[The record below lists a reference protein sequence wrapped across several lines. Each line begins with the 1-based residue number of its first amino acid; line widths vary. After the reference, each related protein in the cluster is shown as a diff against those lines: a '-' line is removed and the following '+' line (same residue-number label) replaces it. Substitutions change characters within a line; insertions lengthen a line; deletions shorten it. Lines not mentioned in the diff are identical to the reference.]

1 MLLASE
7 TSIQLTNALEKLID
21 SGIQL
26 GERVLGALIIFIIGK
41 FLVNWLNRLFARILE
56 KRKVDPSIQSFLKS
70 MVNILLLIMLILA
83 VIGKLGIELT
93 GFAALLASAGVAIGM
108 ALSGNLQNFAGGLII
123 LLFRPYKVGD
133 FIEASTGASGTVKE
147 IQIFHTIL
155 ITADN
160 KMIYVPN
167 GAMSS
172 GVITNYS
179 KLDTRR
185 IEWNFGVDY
194 GEDYNK
200 VEKVLREI
208 ITNDKRILT
217 SPAPGVAIGMALSGN
232 LQNFAGGLII
242 LLFRPYK
249 VGDFIEASTGASGT
263 VKEIQIFHTILI
275 TADNKMIYVPNG
287 AMSSGVITNYS
298 KLDTRRIEWNFG
310 VDYGEDYNKVEKV
323 LREIITNDKRILTS
337 PAPFIELGE
346 LAASSVNIKIRVW
359 VNSSDYWNVFFSMNQ
374 TVYTIFNKEGIN
386 FPFPQLTVHQA

>member
-108 ALSGNLQNFAGGLII
+108 ALSGYLQNFAGGLII

-208 ITNDKRILT
+208 I
-217 SPAPGVAIGMALSGN
+217 A
-232 LQNFAGGLII
+232 
-242 LLFRPYK
+242 
-249 VGDFIEASTGASGT
+249 
-263 VKEIQIFHTILI
+263 
-275 TADNKMIYVPNG
+275 
-287 AMSSGVITNYS
+287 
-298 KLDTRRIEWNFG
+298 
-310 VDYGEDYNKVEKV
+310 
-323 LREIITNDKRILTS
+323 NDKRILTS